1 MTTLPPLSPVAN
13 NSPEWLNSTVEIIS
27 AAKEQ
32 KQSPEINY
40 SCKYSMVKKAAI
52 IDKTIHFISHTLKL

>member
-27 AAKEQ
+27 AVEQQ
-32 KQSPEINY
+32 KQTPQFNHS
-40 SCKYSMVKKAAI
+40 SKYQVAKKAI
-52 IDKTIHFISHTLKL
+52 IKNPKKPQNKKPDIL